1 MPVPAARFVLA
12 FAVAVVAPA
21 VDAQQRPGA
30 QQSPD
35 ARVVAAPEQGLLG
48 PTWILVEFQSMDDT
62 TLKPGTG
69 ALYTLHFAEPGRLEV
84 QADCARGRGTWKSE
98 GPAHLEIGV
107 VAMTKIACPPSA
119 LNERFVRDLA
129 YVRSYVFRDGK
140 LYISL
145 LADGGIYAFEARP
158 SH

>member
-1 MPVPAARFVLA
+1 
-12 FAVAVVAPA
+12 
-21 VDAQQRPGA
+21 
-30 QQSPD
+30 
-35 ARVVAAPEQGLLG
+35 
-48 PTWILVEFQSMDDT
+48 
-62 TLKPGTG
+62 
-69 ALYTLHFAEPGRLEV
+69 
-84 QADCARGRGTWKSE
+84 
-98 GPAHLEIGV
+98 
-107 VAMTKIACPPSA
+107 MTKIACPPSA